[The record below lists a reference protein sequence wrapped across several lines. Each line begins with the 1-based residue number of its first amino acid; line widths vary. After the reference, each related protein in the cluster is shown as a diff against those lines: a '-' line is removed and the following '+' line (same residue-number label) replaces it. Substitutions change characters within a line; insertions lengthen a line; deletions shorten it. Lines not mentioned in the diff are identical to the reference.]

1 MNYSSPLTYTYMW
14 PFLPLLLP
22 HRRLKDGEEQESLM
36 QERRRIN
43 CLMVCQALKLTKMK
57 LGKG

>member
-1 MNYSSPLTYTYMW
+1 MW

-43 CLMVCQALKLTKMK
+43 CLMVCQALKLTEMK
-57 LGKG
+57 RGKG